1 MKHKCMFKLLESQH
15 LSQEIKH
22 YQHSRH
28 TLHPPNHTLFP
39 HNSPDLF
46 MWTLNFYVFL
56 YFGSFSIGFIFYWG
70 GERKRKGGGEGER
83 ILSRL
88 MPSMG
93 SNVGLD
99 LATQRS

>member
-56 YFGSFSIGFIFYWG
+56 YFGSYKEYRFYFLLG
-70 GERKRKGGGEGER
+70 RGEK
-83 ILSRL
+83 
-88 MPSMG
+88 
-93 SNVGLD
+93 
-99 LATQRS
+99 TQRGWGRRENLKPAHAQHGVQCGA